1 MMDTSTLVSMHETDS
16 LRMVADSAKD
26 FAEKYLKP
34 YVMEWDETQHFPVE
48 AMRKAGELGFLGVII
63 PSEYGG
69 AGMTYH
75 EYIAIIEQISI
86 VDPSIG
92 LRLLHTIHFVPITF
106 IFLVMKRNAANG
118 CLN

>member
-48 AMRKAGELGFLGVII
+48 ALRKAGELGF
-63 PSEYGG
+63 
-69 AGMTYH
+69 
-75 EYIAIIEQISI
+75 
-86 VDPSIG
+86 
-92 LRLLHTIHFVPITF
+92 
-106 IFLVMKRNAANG
+106 
-118 CLN
+118 